1 MIARV
6 LAFTVLVTSAAFSAV
21 EAKTP
26 PNVAL
31 PPPTAA
37 FVAQQQPPVVQPPP
51 GPPRTIE
58 PPARPPAV
66 QVQPAP
72 RREGQPFNV
81 KVDVTISEQ
90 TGTAPP
96 LRKTVTVVAG
106 EGTPG
111 FVRSQATF
119 GGIPNPLNVDV
130 EPVVSADGKIRLGLG
145 IQYDV
150 PAPPVVVDSST
161 GRGPDPQTVRSAL
174 GNLTRTEIRQNLR
187 VVLESG
193 KPLVVSQ
200 SADPVGDRKV
210 TLEVTATILK

>member
-1 MIARV
+1 MIARI
-6 LAFTVLVTSAAFSAV
+6 LIAAFLTFSV
-21 EAKTP
+21 VTG
-26 PNVAL
+26 
-31 PPPTAA
+31 AA
-37 FVAQQQPPVVQPPP
+37 TAQQKPPAVNPPP
-51 GPPRTIE
+51 GTPRTIE
-58 PPARPPAV
+58 PPAKPPAV

-90 TGTAPP
+90 TGKAPA

-106 EGTPG
+106 EGTLG

-119 GGIPNPLNVDV
+119 GGIPTPLNVDV

-145 IQYDV
+145 VQYDV
-150 PAPPVVVDSST
+150 PAPPTVVDSSAS
-161 GRGPDPQTVRSAL
+161 RGPDPQTMRIAF
-174 GNLTRTEIRQNLR
+174 GDLTRTEIRQNLR

-210 TLEVTATILK
+210 TLEVTATVLR